1 LAGAISASWYRVNPN
16 TNYHPQTDGQ
26 TEIVNKWVEGYLRN
40 YVTGKQRAWVKWL
53 HLGEYCY
60 NTTYHMSIGMSPLWA
75 LYSYDPLTFV
85 EMVFGD
91 SRAPMDKE
99 WIHENQDIL
108 RELKDHLQRAQNQQK
123 LYADKHRVERTFEVG
138 DLVYLRLQPYR

>member
-1 LAGAISASWYRVNPN
+1 VFVLCWNSYVVKQLFYLVGTELTAN
-16 TNYHPQTDGQ
+16 TNYHPKIDGQ

-40 YVTGKQRAWVKWL
+40 YVTRKKRAWVKWI

-60 NTTYHMSIGMSPLWA
+60 NITYPMSIGMSPLWA

-91 SRAPMDKE
+91 RKAPMDKE
-99 WIHENQDIL
+99 WIHKNQDIL
-108 RELKDHLQRAQNQQK
+108 REIKDYLQRAQK
-123 LYADKHRVERTFEVG
+123 
-138 DLVYLRLQPYR
+138 